1 MVSKVSEYPAL
12 GAVHLPASSQLA
24 REFSNV
30 FADDWVA

>member
-12 GAVHLPASSQLA
+12 GVVHLPASSLLA
-24 REFSNV
+24 REFSND